1 MVERVVDESGA
12 VEARRTLLSPSI
24 RLSDLTVRDRD
35 HLARRHTG
43 TRLAGLRD
51 EGRNSGD
58 LLASRDSGPRSDST
72 GVDVAEH
79 PDPAVTS
86 LNGDGAAGPAVGG
99 LHLDHRASDRGS
111 HRSSGPGEQVVGR
124 PDVTIRPGYP
134 PRIGNVER

>member
-24 RLSDLTVRDRD
+24 RLSDLTERDRD

-58 LLASRDSGPRSDST
+58 LLASRDSGPRSAST
-72 GVDVAEH
+72 GVDVPDH
-79 PDPAVTS
+79 PDPPVTS
-86 LNGDGAAGPAVGG
+86 LNAAAPPGPAVEA
-99 LHLDHRASDRGS
+99 LHPAPRASARGPN
-111 HRSSGPGEQVVGR
+111 RTP
-124 PDVTIRPGYP
+124 
-134 PRIGNVER
+134 